1 MSDSSII
8 NGNYSIVEESAS
20 CISSNFP
27 RPTLES
33 LVTSFIPKSLPKL
46 PLLFDTQD
54 PAIHQE
60 ILRMI
65 LQYLENHGYQSSFQ
79 VLNKEAQLQAN
90 QTQKANAEFE
100 QLKSLILEGNW
111 AEADKLCSKPVADR
125 SHQRAF
131 IFAYYKHQ
139 FLELIELRELQKA
152 FTLLHKRIKP
162 LESMKVCTTEEFRDL
177 SYLLTTQSVHDVA
190 AFKSWEGIYRER
202 EQLIIRLS
210 HLSNLT
216 YQNLCGNAPIPP
228 HRLLTLLDQAV
239 QFQVNKTNIESKTVH
254 STSNIMP
261 ISPPLSTL
269 LQATSCKVFPYPI
282 KISSLLQDF
291 EPEITPSNVKNL
303 LTGHSANVKAVQ
315 FVGTDGQ
322 LVVSGSSDAT
332 VRLWDLDQCTHSN
345 NSDSGFEDSLAIQ
358 SISVLKGHEGRIW
371 DLASSQSGK
380 LIGSASADRTVK
392 VWDISNLSQ
401 PRCIT
406 TLTGHRYDVYG
417 VDFHPWNDNQ
427 LVSSG
432 YDHLARLY
440 DISRPDIPVKVLT
453 GHQLGIPA
461 IIFNPTGKILY
472 TGSKDRTVKFWD
484 SNSGLCTRTLSK
496 HLGEITSL
504 DCDATGVLLL
514 TSAKDNAHR
523 LWDTRMLGQPLQR
536 YKGHLNTSRHFIR
549 ARLAGD
555 RVISGS
561 EDGHVYAW
569 DRLSGQLMWTVSHVN
584 SQSSV
589 GPPGP
594 VYDVAYHPNRGLISS
609 SEDKTLILWTNS
621 SPQN

>member
-1 MSDSSII
+1 MSESSNIYGNHS
-8 NGNYSIVEESAS
+8 NGEENAS
-20 CISSNFP
+20 GISSNFP

-33 LVTSFIPKSLPKL
+33 LVTSFTPKTLPKL

-79 VLNKEAQLQAN
+79 VLNKEAQLQAT
-90 QTQKANAEFE
+90 QTQKKNAEFE

-139 FLELIELRELQKA
+139 FLELIELHESQKA

-177 SYLLTTQSVHDVA
+177 SYLLTTESVHDVA

-216 YQNLCGNAPIPP
+216 YQNLSDDAPLPP

-239 QFQVNKTNIESKTVH
+239 QFQVNKSNIASKTIP
-254 STSNIMP
+254 STSNILP
-261 ISPPLSTL
+261 ISPPPSTL
-269 LQATSCKVFPYPI
+269 SQAASCKVFPYPI

-291 EPEITPSNVKNL
+291 EPEITPSIVKNL
-303 LTGHSANVKAVQ
+303 LTGHLANVKAVQ

-322 LVVSGSSDAT
+322 FVVSGSSDAT
-332 VRLWDLDQCTHSN
+332 IRLWDLDQGMYPTF
-345 NSDSGFEDSLAIQ
+345 NSESDPSLAIH
-358 SISVLKGHEGRIW
+358 SLSVMKGHEGRIW

-392 VWDISNLSQ
+392 VWDISQLSQ

-440 DISRPDIPVKVLT
+440 DLSRPDIPVKVLS

-461 IIFNPTGKILY
+461 VIFNPTGKILY

-496 HLGEITSL
+496 HLREITSL

-549 ARLAGD
+549 ARIVGD
-555 RVISGS
+555 KVISGS

-569 DRLSGQLMWTVSHVN
+569 DRLSGQLMWTVFHIN

-609 SEDKTLILWTNS
+609 SEDKTLILWSNS
-621 SPQN
+621 SP